1 MTVKRTAVPKQYET
15 LGGRGLTSTIVAE
28 GTDPRIHPLNPKN
41 RFVLAPGLLAGS
53 VLSSANRLSAGAK
66 SPP

>member
-15 LGGRGLTSTIVAE
+15 LGGRELTSTIVAE